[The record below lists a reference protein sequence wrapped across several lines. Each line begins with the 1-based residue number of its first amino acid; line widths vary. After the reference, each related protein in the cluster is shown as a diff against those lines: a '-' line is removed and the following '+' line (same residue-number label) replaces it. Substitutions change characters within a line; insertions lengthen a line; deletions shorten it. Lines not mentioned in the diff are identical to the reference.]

1 MLLMYW
7 LANDISR
14 VLWFAVAPA
23 IIAVLLIVVGVE
35 EPEGRHP
42 RQGFRSPIRHDAL
55 RQFSGDYWR
64 VVAVGAVFALAR
76 FSEAF
81 LVLRAQQ
88 AGLAVTWIPLVMV
101 VMSVVYS
108 VSALPAGMLSDRI
121 GRRSL
126 LVAGLMLLILADL
139 ILAWA
144 GSPLMVLMGVALW
157 GLHMGFTQG
166 ILAAMVADVTPEE
179 LKGTAFGLFNLVSGL
194 FMLSASVMAGA
205 LWESYGASITL
216 CTGGVLSLVAL
227 VMLVWFGRERR
238 AVKAPSSGGER
249 DTHA

>member
-1 MLLMYW
+1 MYW

-23 IIAVLLIVVGVE
+23 IIAVLLIVVGVDE
-35 EPEGRHP
+35 SEGKHL
-42 RQGFRSPIRHDAL
+42 RQGFCSPIQRDAL
-55 RQFSGDYWR
+55 KQFSGDFGR

-76 FSEAF
+76 CSEAF

-108 VSALPAGMLSDRI
+108 VSALPAGLLSDRI

-144 GSPLMVLMGVALW
+144 GSPLLVLLGVALW

-166 ILAAMVADVTPEE
+166 ILAAMVADVTPAE
-179 LKGTAFGLFNLVSGL
+179 LKGTAFGLFNLASGF
-194 FMLSASVMAGA
+194 FMLLASVMAGG
-205 LWESYGASITL
+205 LWERYGAAFTF
-216 CTGGVLSLVAL
+216 CAGGALSLVAL
-227 VMLVWFGRERR
+227 AMLVWFGCERH
-238 AVKAPSSGGER
+238 AVKAASSGLER
-249 DTHA
+249 NNHG